1 LLIDESINFKLA
13 AKSKQF
19 CKGPP
24 VPKLGMEPIRK
35 AALVN
40 ATIAEIGQAGSLDV
54 TVSQI
59 AKRAGMSSALAHHYF
74 GGKEEMF
81 LAAMRHV
88 LTLYGAEVR
97 GALAMAE
104 GPQARVEAVVRASF
118 SAANFRREVVGA
130 WLNFYVMAQTMPQAR
145 RLLAV
150 YQRRLRSN
158 LTQGL
163 RPLVGARA
171 GRVAE
176 ALASL
181 IDGVYLRQVL
191 AGDSPDRAAAVA
203 VVLDHLQTE
212 LARGAAA

>member
-1 LLIDESINFKLA
+1 
-13 AKSKQF
+13 
-19 CKGPP
+19 
-24 VPKLGMEPIRK
+24 MEPIRK

-40 ATIAEIGQAGSLDV
+40 ATIAEIGRAGSLDV

-59 AKRAGMSSALAHHYF
+59 ARRAGMSTALAHHYF
-74 GGKEEMF
+74 GGKEAMF

-97 GALAMAE
+97 GALAIAE
-104 GPQARVEAVVRASF
+104 GPEARLAAIVRASF
-118 SAANFRREVVGA
+118 TPTNFRREVVGA
-130 WLNFYVMAQTMPQAR
+130 WLNFYVMAQTMPEAS
-145 RLLAV
+145 RLLRV

-158 LTQGL
+158 LVHDL

-176 ALASL
+176 GLGAM

-191 AGDSPDRAAAVA
+191 GPVTDRADAAGL
-203 VVLDHLQTE
+203 VLDQLALE
-212 LARGAAA
+212 LRHGRE